1 MAEALH
7 TCNFS
12 YIADLNHR
20 FVRGTV
26 YPMTNSYIYRFSFI
40 SFSLSLVL
48 ALFIAGSQPQAAGLF
63 LSPVDKLV
71 HFLYFGI
78 FTFAIVMSNTM
89 PLKYAAILAVTLG
102 AADELHQILLPGRM
116 PGIDDWLA
124 DCFGAII
131 VVCIFSAIRKQPAT

>member
-1 MAEALH
+1 
-7 TCNFS
+7 
-12 YIADLNHR
+12 
-20 FVRGTV
+20 
-26 YPMTNSYIYRFSFI
+26 MTNSYIYRFSFI
-40 SFSLSLVL
+40 TFSLSLVL

-131 VVCIFSAIRKQPAT
+131 VVCIFSVIRKQPAT